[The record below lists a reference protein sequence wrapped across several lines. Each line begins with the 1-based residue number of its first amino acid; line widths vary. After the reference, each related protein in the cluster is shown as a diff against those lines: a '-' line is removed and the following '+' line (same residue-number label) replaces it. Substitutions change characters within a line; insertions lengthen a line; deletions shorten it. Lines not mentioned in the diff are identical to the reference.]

1 MREFLKS
8 KLHGGLITKAD
19 LDYEGSLGIDAALMR
34 AAGILPFESVEVYN
48 VTNGHRLRTYAIELP
63 AESGRLE
70 SNGAA
75 AHWMRRGDQII
86 IATYSWIEERETATW
101 KPKVVIL
108 NHENR
113 IKTTFEG
120 STHYSH
126 RRDTES
132 TDSNRHPSQSPIG

>member
-8 KLHGGLITKAD
+8 KLHGGRITKAD

-63 AESGRLE
+63 AASGRLE

-75 AHWMRRGDQII
+75 AHWMRSGDQII
-86 IATYSWIEERETATW
+86 IATYAWIQEADINVW

-108 NHENR
+108 NSENR

-120 STHYSH
+120 STHYS
-126 RRDTES
+126 RRPDTES
-132 TDSNRHPSQSPIG
+132 TDLSTHP